1 MSLPGYRGPARGE
14 MTAAPRR
21 RARSPASDRLEAM
34 SQETH
39 HSDNVPENQ
48 QPLDGGAPDLTD
60 EQMEFLASMFDVARS
75 GKTEELLDLVDRG
88 LPVNLT
94 NDKGDSL
101 LILSVYNDHTDL
113 AKGLLSR
120 GADVHRIND
129 RGQTALGCAVFRQN
143 EEATKALL
151 EAGSDPRL
159 GRQSAYAVAEIFGL
173 DSMRTILDAHAS

>member
-1 MSLPGYRGPARGE
+1 
-14 MTAAPRR
+14 
-21 RARSPASDRLEAM
+21 M
-34 SQETH
+34 SQDSH
-39 HSDNVPENQ
+39 HSADAPENQ
-48 QPLDGGAPDLTD
+48 QPIDGGAPELTE

-75 GKTEELLDLVDRG
+75 GKSEELLDLVDRG

-113 AKGLLSR
+113 AKGLLAR

-151 EAGSDPRL
+151 DAGSDPHL

-173 DSMRTILDAHAS
+173 DAMRAVLDAHQS